1 MMIQSRMKFM
11 LSDNCPTVVPNG
23 SRDESDPLRLMDVIL
38 SQRRRRKKQQDLPF
52 LSVFLS
58 RHLQRKKISHFSP
71 LILIDW

>member
-38 SQRRRRKKQQDLPF
+38 FLKETKKKQDLPF